1 MLKNTEELIQFLES
15 TEIPKIEHKP
25 KTFLEIAKQPHFENV
40 LSNIY
45 AFFLNVRE
53 EHGYRDLFVKS
64 LLACIAEKSNDL
76 TKDFS
81 SFTDFEIE
89 TEYPTKGIGKNGK
102 RGRIDLLLYNNEQAI
117 IIENKVYH
125 TLNNDLDDYWNS
137 VKLETP
143 STDSKIGIILS
154 LKPISKD
161 NWQNFDHKGEYINFT
176 HLEFINKVNDFK
188 SEYEEH
194 ANPHFQFVLADLI
207 QNIQKISLP
216 VMKKED
222 IQFFLENKEKINQLV
237 AFKYE
242 LKKHIISEVEKA
254 GHGIAG
260 VKLVTLRKSNF
271 NTKRLRYFQS
281 TKHPELIYTIV
292 FEELLQGA
300 NNLHIIIEPRG
311 KTLKNGEMFK
321 EIVFDENEQDIL
333 NKAFYSNLD
342 KAWSHF
348 AHKAYVIDDN
358 TLSTLGDFIQ
368 ERIKKD
374 HFESIFKKMENH
386 LRSKGN

>member
-45 AFFLNVRE
+45 AFFLNVQE
-53 EHGYRDLFVKS
+53 EHGYEDLFVKS
-64 LLACIAEKSNDL
+64 LLACIADKSSDL

-176 HLEFINKVNDFK
+176 HLEFINKVNGFK

-194 ANPHFQFVLADLI
+194 ANPHFHFVLADLI

-216 VMKKED
+216 SMKKED
-222 IQFFLENKEKINQLV
+222 IQFFLENKEKINQLEAIKNEFRNHV
-237 AFKYE
+237 
-242 LKKHIISEVEKA
+242 ISEVEKA
-254 GHGIAG
+254 GNSINNVSIFRQKTSQNG
-260 VKLVTLRKSNF
+260 
-271 NTKRLRYFQS
+271 RLRYFQS
-281 TKHPELIYTIV
+281 KTHADLMYVVV
-292 FEELLQGA
+292 FEELFQSS
-300 NNLHIIIEPRG
+300 NVLHIIIEVRG
-311 KTLKNGEMFK
+311 NTLKKGEVFK
-321 EIVFDENEQDIL
+321 TISFNNLEQGIVKDE
-333 NKAFYSNLD
+333 FYKNTH
-342 KAWSHF
+342 ATWAHF
-348 AHKAYVIDDN
+348 AHKAYEMEINFVSN
-358 TLSTLGDFIQ
+358 LGDFILQ
-368 ERIKKD
+368 KLKDD
-374 HFESIFKKMENH
+374 HFESIFLKLENF
-386 LRSKGN
+386 LKSFK